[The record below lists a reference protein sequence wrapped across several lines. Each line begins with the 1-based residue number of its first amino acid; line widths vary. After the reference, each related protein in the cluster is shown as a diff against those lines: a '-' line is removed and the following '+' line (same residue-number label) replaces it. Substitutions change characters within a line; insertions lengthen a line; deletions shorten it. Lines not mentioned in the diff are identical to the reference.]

1 MIRYGPGVQAGGRR
15 RAGRGARERLILDAA
30 VAVFTERGF
39 SASTLGAVAER
50 AGLAERLLGDHFG
63 STNGLFR
70 ACVERAKTEL
80 LEATSSAAG
89 LADSPEGMLRLSALA
104 FFNHVERNE
113 ATWRLLRSAPAA
125 LESIR
130 AQQTDF
136 VAALL
141 AERAPR
147 ADPYRLAGW
156 AQVIAG
162 GCERLAAWRASVRTV
177 SAAQATDCLMDM
189 VWTGLAAGGD
199 GRVPGRA
206 PTPHNGR
213 R

>member
-1 MIRYGPGVQAGGRR
+1 VQAGGRR
-15 RAGRGARERLILDAA
+15 RAGRGARERQILDAA
-30 VAVFTERGF
+30 VAIFAERGL
-39 SASTLGAVAER
+39 SGSSMTAVAER
-50 AGLAERLLGDHFG
+50 AGLAEQLLDDHFG
-63 STNGLFR
+63 TTDELFR
-70 ACVERAKTEL
+70 ACVERAKTDL

-113 ATWRLLRSAPAA
+113 ATWRLLRSDPAA
-125 LESIR
+125 LDGIR

-189 VWTGLAAGGD
+189 VWTGLAASGD
-199 GRVPGRA
+199 GRVPGGA

>member
-1 MIRYGPGVQAGGRR
+1 VPPGGRR
-15 RAGRGARERLILDAA
+15 RAGRDARERQILDAA
-30 VAVFTERGF
+30 VVVFTERGL
-39 SASTLGAVAER
+39 SAESMGVVAARVGVAEP
-50 AGLAERLLGDHFG
+50 LLHTHFG
-63 STNGLFR
+63 SMHGLFA

-104 FFNHVERNE
+104 FFTHVERND
-113 ATWRLLRSAPAA
+113 ATWRLLRTDPAA

-130 AQQTDF
+130 GQQTDF
-136 VAALL
+136 VASLL

-162 GCERLAAWRASVRTV
+162 ACERLAAWRAAVRTV
-177 SAAQATDCLMDM
+177 SAEQATDCLMDM
-189 VWTGLAAGGD
+189 VWTGLAAVGD
-199 GRVPGRA
+199 GRVPGRS

-213 R
+213 